1 MTMQKAPSV
10 GVGIIVTKG
19 EEVLL
24 LKRKNVHG
32 AGSWSTPGGHLEFGE
47 SLEQC
52 AIREANEE
60 TGVSITDVKFRAV
73 TNDIFEESGKHYV
86 TIWMQGKYSSGKA
99 VINAAYE
106 TADIGW
112 FVWDK
117 LPKPLFLCF
126 ENLLHG
132 RCYPAQISQ

>member
-1 MTMQKAPSV
+1 MMQKAPSV
-10 GVGIIVTKG
+10 GVGIIITKG

-47 SLEQC
+47 SLEEC
-52 AIREANEE
+52 AIRETKEE
-60 TGVSITDVKFRAV
+60 TGVSITDVKFRAL
-73 TNDIFEESGKHYV
+73 TNDVFEESGKHYI

-106 TADIGW
+106 MSDIDW
-112 FVWDK
+112 FTWDS
-117 LPKPLFLCF
+117 LPKPLFLSF
-126 ENLLHG
+126 DNLLHD
-132 RCYPAQISQ
+132 RCYPAQTSQ

>member
-1 MTMQKAPSV
+1 MRKAPSV
-10 GVGIIVTKG
+10 GVGTIITKG

-24 LKRKNVHG
+24 LKRKRVHG

-47 SLEQC
+47 SLEEC
-52 AIREANEE
+52 AIRETKEE

-73 TNDIFEESGKHYV
+73 TNDVFEESGKHYI

-106 TADIGW
+106 MADIGW
-112 FVWDK
+112 FAWDR
-117 LPKPLFLCF
+117 LPKPLFLSF

-132 RCYPAQISQ
+132 RCYPPQTSQ